1 MTIANSGSNTFSGPI
16 FINFGVLQVGNG
28 GTNGNLGSGAIT
40 NNGSLVFNRSDTNL
54 LVPNVIRGV
63 GSLTNAGTGTVTLSG
78 ASAFSGGT
86 TIQRGTLR
94 VLNSAALGIPS
105 SPTIISN
112 GATLDFTNNVNLG
125 IKSITASG
133 AGVGGNGAIINSGG
147 NSGFVAANFSQVT
160 MTTNL
165 TFGGSGRMDFRA
177 SSATAADA
185 SLFTTRRRAV
195 IDQSGD

>member
-1 MTIANSGSNTFSGPI
+1 MIANSGSNTYSGPI

-28 GTNGNLGSGAIT
+28 RRNGNLGSGAIT

-63 GSLTNAGTGTVTLSG
+63 GSITNAGTGTVTLSG

-112 GATLDFTNNVNLG
+112 GATLDFTNNVNFG

-133 AGVGGNGAIINSGG
+133 AGWAATAPFINSGG

-165 TFGGSGRMDFRA
+165 RLAVPGAWISAPAAPRLRTPACSPLAAGRH
-177 SSATAADA
+177 
-185 SLFTTRRRAV
+185 
-195 IDQSGD
+195 